1 MSETWPARGPFLRDR
16 PLIVEASGRPSAMD
30 KQATDT
36 PTWLDRDGFK
46 GDRVVNVQH
55 HGGPDRTVCH
65 YPAQHYALWIRHY
78 PFLEGEL
85 APGAFGENLS
95 TEGLSEREVCIG
107 DCFRWGEAVIQV
119 SQPRSP
125 CSTLE
130 ARHEAPRLS
139 RRMSHS
145 GAIGWL
151 YRTLE
156 SGWVAPNAPLERIE
170 PHPARVS
177 VARVWAVHMDTEAD
191 NAGLQALAE
200 LAPLAK
206 VYRDRFRQRLDYRR
220 RQADQGRLFP

>member
-1 MSETWPARGPFLRDR
+1 MSDSWPARGPFLRDR
-16 PLIVEASGRPSAMD
+16 PLIVEASGRPSAVD
-30 KQATDT
+30 KLATAT
-36 PTWLDRDGFK
+36 PVQLGRDGFK
-46 GDRVVNVQH
+46 GDQVVNLKH

-65 YPAQHYALWIRHY
+65 YPVQHYALWIRHY
-78 PFLEGEL
+78 PFLDGEL
-85 APGAFGENLS
+85 AAGSFGENLS

-130 ARHEAPRLS
+130 ARHEAPRLT
-139 RRMSHS
+139 RHMSQH

-156 SGWVAPNAPLERIE
+156 PGWVAPDAPLERIE
-170 PHPARVS
+170 SHPARLS
-177 VARVWAVHMDTEAD
+177 IARVWAVHMDNESSDAALEA
-191 NAGLQALAE
+191 LVQ

-206 VYRDRFRQRLDYRR
+206 VYRDRFQQRLDYRKKGTG
-220 RQADQGRLFP
+220 QV